1 MARDMVWKMY
11 KLSVKE
17 SLDRKLKKLRKRDIE
32 LLLLIDKKVKE
43 ILKYPYRFKPL
54 KKPLQNKRRVHVGG
68 SFVLIYEINEEK
80 SIVTLVDFDHHDSIY
95 KA

>member
-17 SLDRKLKKLRKRDIE
+17 SLDRKLNKLRKRDIE

-54 KKPLQNKRRVHVGG
+54 KKSLQNKRRVHVGG
-68 SFVLIYEINEEK
+68 SFVLIYEINEEE
-80 SIVTLVDFDHHDSIY
+80 SIVTLVDFDHHDNIY

>member
-1 MARDMVWKMY
+1 MVWKMY

-17 SLDRKLKKLRKRDIE
+17 SLDRKLKKLGKKDRE

-43 ILKYPYRFKPL
+43 ILQNPSRFKPL

-80 SIVTLVDFDHHDSIY
+80 SIVTLVDFDHHDNIY
-95 KA
+95 KT